1 MSKYDKIHWE
11 PRKYISEAY
20 TTDFDEPVS
29 GIAVKLSGGADSSI
43 IYYTLCKEMQELG
56 IDVPLYVVTLDVET
70 KDWYSHYAK
79 KVIDYTAEKTGIR
92 PKEHL
97 INYLSLPWT
106 IPDYEAA
113 QEINLAKLIN
123 TKTVNIYYGG
133 LTQNPSLRNMA
144 KAWNNKGMKMESYW
158 EAFNLCKESA
168 DPDRNNNLTKQTIGY
183 GASPAKQ
190 NCNEP
195 FLGVLPFVQKDK
207 RDGTAALYQ
216 RMGVTDELLPLTYS
230 CENEKQEEKIK
241 LDVVNGYQEYSH
253 CGKCWF
259 CLERSYAFGRLV

>member
-1 MSKYDKIHWE
+1 MSKYDKVFWE
-11 PRKYISEAY
+11 PKTYISEAY
-20 TTDFDEPVS
+20 TKNFDEPVT
-29 GIAVKLSGGADSSI
+29 GLAVKLSGGADSSI

-79 KVIDYTAEKTGIR
+79 KVIDYTEEKTGIR

-106 IPDYEAA
+106 VPDYEVA
-113 QEINLAKLIN
+113 QEINLSKLIN
-123 TKTVNIYYGG
+123 TKQINVYYGG
-133 LTQNPSLRNMA
+133 LTQNPARRNMA

-158 EAFNLCKESA
+158 EAYNLCKEGA
-168 DPDRNNNLTKQTIGY
+168 DPDRNNNSTKQTIGY
-183 GASPAKQ
+183 GRSLNQ
-190 NCNEP
+190 NHNEP

-207 RDGTAALYQ
+207 RDGTAALYKT
-216 RMGVTDELLPLTYS
+216 MGVTNELLPLTYS
-230 CENEKQEEKIK
+230 CEEDRQTQKIK
-241 LDVVNGYQEYSH
+241 LDIVDGYQEYSH